1 MKISKRTLVITS
13 LVTLIPVLVGICLW
27 DQLPD
32 VMATHFGM
40 SNEPNGWTSKGFTV
54 FGIPSVLVL
63 LQLVAIYTT
72 SKDPRKVFHNNTLMN
87 IVVWIIPVIA
97 VVVLGITYMY
107 NMEVPVDVGMV
118 CLSVLGVLF
127 MILGNYLPNCR
138 RNYFVGIRLPWTLRD
153 DANWNYTHRIG
164 GFVFVIMGL
173 IFVVNAFILPKTISF
188 VAMIVGVLVPTVASF
203 MYFVKHGV
211 ESEEE

>member
-1 MKISKRTLVITS
+1 MKISKRTLIITS
-13 LVTLIPVLVGICLW
+13 LVTLVPMLVGICLW

-32 VMATHFGM
+32 VMATHFGFD
-40 SNEPNGWTSKGFTV
+40 NEPNGWTSKAFTV

-63 LQLVAIYTT
+63 LQLVAVYTT

-127 MILGNYLPNCR
+127 MILGNYLPKCR

-188 VAMIVGVLVPTVASF
+188 VAMIVGVLVPSVASF
-203 MYFVKHGV
+203 MYFKKNGV